1 MKRILFLCPVAGL
14 LLLAAPL
21 TASAAPWQNS
31 DASGPTLTV
40 TLVIISFGVVALVA
54 RNVLVRPAKPAPL
67 GSSEHR
73 DYGSVGGAVC
83 RSCGL
88 PFARNFLDLNLL
100 GGKLTRCPHCGK
112 LAILSAA
119 TPDQLYAAED
129 LERRTLGGTIPA
141 AAPAPVSEEEKLRR
155 RIEDSRYE

>member
-1 MKRILFLCPVAGL
+1 MKRILSLCSAAG

-21 TASAAPWQNS
+21 TAAAAPMQKAAGSAASMILP
-31 DASGPTLTV
+31 
-40 TLVIISFGVVALVA
+40 LVVIGLVVVALVA
-54 RNVLVRPAKPAPL
+54 RNVLVRPAKPTPL
-67 GSSEHR
+67 GAGEHR
-73 DYGSVGGAVC
+73 NYGSAGGAVC

-100 GGKLTRCPHCGK
+100 SGKLTRCPHCGK
-112 LAILSAA
+112 VAILPAA

-141 AAPAPVSEEEKLRR
+141 TAPAPLSEDEKLRR
-155 RIEDSRYE
+155 RIENSKYE